1 MGFAQQWRMNK
12 MRIDFTRLIV
22 VILGFF
28 VAQILIQSV
37 LLSIGITGL
46 PFVILYNL
54 LLSFV
59 ATLIYYPAGYRKQAF
74 KEPEFYRNVVM
85 FFVVFVIISLI

>member
-1 MGFAQQWRMNK
+1 MK
-12 MRIDFTRLIV
+12 IDFTRLII

-28 VAQILIQSV
+28 VAQILIQSFLV
-37 LLSIGITGL
+37 SLGISGL
-46 PFVILYNL
+46 PFLITYNL

-59 ATLIYYPAGYRKQAF
+59 ATLIYYPSGYRKQAF
-74 KEPEFYRNVVM
+74 KEPEFYKNVVM